1 MLLLAAPTVSLHC
14 TATVRKHRPLC
25 AARLWKHSL
34 IMKPA
39 QGRLDQVFGSPCCA
53 ALDTVTSLGGAGWLR
68 FAFRTTAILHFIGA
82 QNILQLLAD
91 CLESIFSVPVHPE
104 GTLSGGDLV
113 TAETLWAQW
122 THFTCEK
129 TSRQKLSQNTKSVQ
143 FFVVQTLDSKCSLSL
158 LLRGVT
164 PIWHQPS
171 SAPSSQ
177 QPRYVHRHLY
187 HLFSLSDAQFKHQHL
202 DLVYIPK
209 LSYCHVIGCV
219 FALTCWTSVP
229 YKVSSEYNCW
239 GAKITTH
246 FMLFFIVK
254 GLHVRVRGAIRHVS
268 VNCPVLFFSCS
279 FTASPWSVSLVWGQ
293 WLVRTS

>member
-1 MLLLAAPTVSLHC
+1 MC
-14 TATVRKHRPLC
+14 CNTVRTLFDYEACTGEIRPGFWLPLLCSTWHSPFIRWCRLAPFCLQNYRDSSFHR
-25 AARLWKHSL
+25 S
-34 IMKPA
+34 
-39 QGRLDQVFGSPCCA
+39 
-53 ALDTVTSLGGAGWLR
+53 
-68 FAFRTTAILHFIGA
+68 IGA

-143 FFVVQTLDSKCSLSL
+143 FFVVQILDSKCSLSL

-171 SAPSSQ
+171 SAPTSQ
-177 QPRYVHRHLY
+177 QPRHVHRHLY

-209 LSYCHVIGCV
+209 LSYCHVIDCV
-219 FALTCWTSVP
+219 FALTTCWTSVP

-246 FMLFFIVK
+246 FMLF
-254 GLHVRVRGAIRHVS
+254 L
-268 VNCPVLFFSCS
+268 
-279 FTASPWSVSLVWGQ
+279 
-293 WLVRTS
+293 